1 MAKLTQHGTHRDT
14 QRQKLYSFER
24 PHIYRH
30 FPTTV
35 RTKKFKK
42 PRPLTIIN
50 PPGADYP
57 KYLGTGEYVVSL
69 HEEREDG
76 TKVYRGVQ
84 TSETVAVPMT
94 LPECQAVVDWCLAHF
109 GIDPTRY
116 KTKVGPGKR
125 HRRAVAYGSHRIEL
139 PLWARNIPVA
149 IHEASHAIVDRTG
162 GYEAWHG
169 PEFCR
174 VFFHLIGKTKVLS
187 EADLVKQAREYGLKV
202 APSTYIK
209 EAKARLKRYN

>member
-24 PHIYRH
+24 PHIYKH
-30 FPTTV
+30 FPE
-35 RTKKFKK
+35 RTRLKTFKK
-42 PRPLTIIN
+42 PKTLTLVV
-50 PPGADYP
+50 PPNTEPP
-57 KYLGTGEYVVSL
+57 KWIGSPHFDLKLDAEK
-69 HEEREDG
+69 DG

-84 TSETVAVPMT
+84 TAETVVVPMT

-109 GIDPTRY
+109 GIDPTRF
-116 KTKVGPGKR
+116 KTVVHPGKR
-125 HRRAVAYGSHRIEL
+125 HRRAVAYGSHRIDL